1 MLLFLGG
8 FASPGEEQGCMRVS
22 ERPRDGRTRRV
33 ATIAYHSSPLIEP
46 GAGDAGG
53 MTVYVR
59 AVAAEHAAQGVYTD
73 IFTRAVEPG
82 SRITRVTP
90 GVRVISIGAG
100 PERPLPKEVL
110 PDHIDEF
117 VAGVGAFAALQRTA
131 YDVVHSHYW
140 QSGLAGLALSERWRA
155 PLVHSQH
162 TLGRVKNTFLPPGD
176 APESVRRIAGEDEVI
191 GHADVLIGSTD
202 EEWRQLSCLYG
213 APHDRL
219 KVVYPGV
226 DHARFKPGSRMRARA
241 RLGLRPDD
249 AVVLYAGRIQP
260 LKGVDVA
267 LGAIAQVADT
277 LEREVVFV
285 IVGGPSGAAGDHE
298 VARLRALARDLGIGH
313 RVRFEGPQPHRNLP
327 SYYQA
332 ADALVVCS
340 RSESFGLTALEAHA
354 CGIPIVATTVG
365 GLTHVVRNGSSGWLV
380 PDATPGAFA
389 AKLHTLLTDDAG
401 RPSFARAAV
410 ESARRF
416 TWGRTAGELLELYD
430 CLVASRVPELC
441 TC

>member
-1 MLLFLGG
+1 
-8 FASPGEEQGCMRVS
+8 MRVS
-22 ERPRDGRTRRV
+22 ERAGEGRTRRV
-33 ATIAYHSSPLIEP
+33 ATMAYHSSPLIEP

-59 AVAAEHAAQGVYTD
+59 AVAAEHAARGISTD
-73 IFTRAVEPG
+73 IFTRAVGPG

-90 GVRVISIGAG
+90 GVRVISIPAG
-100 PERPLPKEVL
+100 PEQPLPKEAL
-110 PDHIDEF
+110 PDHVDEF
-117 VAGVGAFAALQRTA
+117 VAGVGAFAALQGSA
-131 YDVVHSHYW
+131 YDIVHSHYW
-140 QSGLAGLALSERWRA
+140 QSGLAGLALSERWKA

-162 TLGRVKNTFLPPGD
+162 TLGRVKNTFLSLGD
-176 APESVRRIAGEDEVI
+176 APESARRLAGEDEVI

-226 DHARFKPGSRMRARA
+226 DHARFNPGSRMRARA
-241 RLGLRPDD
+241 RLDLRPDA

-260 LKGVDVA
+260 LKGLDVA
-267 LGAIAQVADT
+267 LGAIAQVVDT
-277 LEREVVFV
+277 LEREVIFV
-285 IVGGPSGAAGDHE
+285 IVGGPSGPAGDRE
-298 VARLRALARDLGIGH
+298 VARLRALARDLGLGT
-313 RVRFEGPQPHRNLP
+313 RVRFEGPQPHRDLP
-327 SYYQA
+327 SYYRA
-332 ADALVVCS
+332 ADALIVCS

-354 CGIPIVATTVG
+354 CGIPIVATAVG
-365 GLTHVVRNGSSGWLV
+365 GLTHVVRNGISGWLV
-380 PDATPGAFA
+380 ADATPAAFA
-389 AKLHTLLTDDAG
+389 AKLQAFLADDAG
-401 RPSFARAAV
+401 RHSFAHAAV

-430 CLVASRVPELC
+430 CLVASRQPELC

>member
-1 MLLFLGG
+1 
-8 FASPGEEQGCMRVS
+8 MRVS
-22 ERPRDGRTRRV
+22 ERAGDGRTERV

-59 AVAAEHAAQGVYTD
+59 AVAAQHAAGGVHTD
-73 IFTRAVEPG
+73 IFTRAVAPG
-82 SRITRVTP
+82 SRIIHVTP
-90 GVRVISIGAG
+90 RVRVISIDAG
-100 PERPLPKEVL
+100 PDRPLPKDDL

-117 VAGVGAFAALQRTA
+117 VAGVGAFAAMQGIS

-140 QSGLAGLALSERWRA
+140 QSGLAGLALSDRWGT

-162 TLGRVKNTFLPPGD
+162 TLGRVKNNFLSPGD
-176 APESVRRIAGEDEVI
+176 APESPRRIAGEDEVI
-191 GHADVLIGSTD
+191 GRADVLIGSTD

-226 DHARFKPGSRMRARA
+226 DHALFKPGSRTRARA
-241 RLGLRPDD
+241 RLGLRSED

-260 LKGVDVA
+260 LKGLDVA
-267 LGAIAQVADT
+267 LGALARIGDT
-277 LEREVVFV
+277 LGRETVFV
-285 IVGGPSGAAGDHE
+285 IVGGPSGPAGDRE
-298 VARLRALARDLGIGH
+298 LVRLELLARDLGIEH
-313 RVRFEGPQPHRNLP
+313 RVRFEGPQPHRRLP

-354 CGIPIVATTVG
+354 CGIPIVATAVG
-365 GLTHVVRNGSSGWLV
+365 GLTHIVRNGSSGWLV
-380 PDATPGAFA
+380 AEATPHAFA
-389 AKLHTLLTDDAG
+389 IKLQSLLTDDAERG
-401 RPSFARAAV
+401 SFARAAV

-416 TWGRTAGELLELYD
+416 TWERTAGELLELYD
-430 CLVASRVPELC
+430 CLTASRLPELC

>member
-1 MLLFLGG
+1 
-8 FASPGEEQGCMRVS
+8 MRVS
-22 ERPRDGRTRRV
+22 ERAGEGRTRRV

-53 MTVYVR
+53 ITVYVR
-59 AVAAEHAAQGVYTD
+59 AVAAEHAGRGIHTD
-73 IFTRAVEPG
+73 IFTRAVGPG

-90 GVRVISIGAG
+90 DVRVISIAAG
-100 PERPLPKEVL
+100 PERSLPKEAL
-110 PDHIDEF
+110 PDYVDEF
-117 VAGVGAFAALQRTA
+117 VAGVGAFAALQGTA

-140 QSGLAGLALSERWRA
+140 QSGLAGLALSERWKA

-162 TLGRVKNTFLPPGD
+162 TLGRVKNTFLSPGD
-176 APESVRRIAGEDEVI
+176 APESARRIAGEDEVI
-191 GHADVLIGSTD
+191 GRADVLIGSTD

-226 DHARFKPGSRMRARA
+226 DHTRFKPGSRMRARA
-241 RLGLRPDD
+241 RLGLRPDS

-260 LKGVDVA
+260 LKGLDVA

-285 IVGGPSGAAGDHE
+285 IVGGPSGPVGDRE
-298 VARLRALARDLGIGH
+298 VARLRTLARDLGIGS
-313 RVRFEGPQPHRNLP
+313 RVRFEGPQPHRDLP
-327 SYYQA
+327 SYYRA

-354 CGIPIVATTVG
+354 CGIPIVATAVG
-365 GLTHVVRNGSSGWLV
+365 GLTHVVRNGTSGWLV
-380 PDATPGAFA
+380 AEATPGAFA
-389 AKLHTLLTDDAG
+389 AKLETLLADDAG
-401 RPSFARAAV
+401 RRSFAHAAV

-430 CLVASRVPELC
+430 CLVASREPELC